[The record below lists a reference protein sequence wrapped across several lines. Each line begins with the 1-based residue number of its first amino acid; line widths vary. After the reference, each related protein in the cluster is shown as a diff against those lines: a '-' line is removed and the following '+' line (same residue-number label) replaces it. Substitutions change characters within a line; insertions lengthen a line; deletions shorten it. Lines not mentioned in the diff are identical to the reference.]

1 MKSKL
6 AFSPDVIKFIHN
18 RSRQFIESSH
28 SDEMVF
34 FEDIWEIYEEHLEKW
49 INKPPRKWKFRT
61 SKLKIPNFLSVSG
74 GPDTLD
80 LITPKIL
87 EVISL
92 SYAQIIALKE
102 HSLERI
108 QEVISKCV
116 KKLPRDIREETVS
129 YLTPLI
135 QKDSMK
141 VLNIP
146 EEEVKKEI
154 EMDSRLKPK
163 KDEIPPKVV
172 EEKKEYKIYS
182 HEYPFLEYPEGKKLS
197 RKEFSEE
204 KEKIKNEFGE
214 YIIIIDEI
222 SKRIVID
229 GNSKYKITH
238 KQKMFLKLLIKKAD
252 FPVEYKII
260 IRAISKVG
268 KKKNYQYD
276 KLDNYIAHRCFTSLH
291 KKTKNKVENY
301 IENVEGVGYK
311 LNTEE
316 NPKYCLIEPLE

>member
-6 AFSPDVIKFIHN
+6 AFSPDVIEFIHN

-129 YLTPLI
+129 YLAPLML
-135 QKDSMK
+135 KDSKK
-141 VLNIP
+141 VLNAPKTNINKRYIIYSHLGGEKLSR
-146 EEEVKKEI
+146 EEYLNRVQELEKNRNDYLLLINEVKREFYI
-154 EMDSRLKPK
+154 DG
-163 KDEIPPKVV
+163 DPKVV
-172 EEKKEYKIYS
+172 PNTPKMVLKILIQNVGRTVKYRELYKSVLGIEPGNEKLKYGKEYRNLVHKW
-182 HEYPFLEYPEGKKLS
+182 
-197 RKEFSEE
+197 
-204 KEKIKNEFGE
+204 
-214 YIIIIDEI
+214 I
-222 SKRIVID
+222 S
-229 GNSKYKITH
+229 
-238 KQKMFLKLLIKKAD
+238 D
-252 FPVEYKII
+252 F
-260 IRAISKVG
+260 
-268 KKKNYQYD
+268 
-276 KLDNYIAHRCFTSLH
+276 H
-291 KKTKNKVENY
+291 KKTDDLLSEYLKTDYDK
-301 IENVEGVGYK
+301 GYVLCFGK
-311 LNTEE
+311 DI
-316 NPKYCLIEPLE
+316 KYCLIDHLPE